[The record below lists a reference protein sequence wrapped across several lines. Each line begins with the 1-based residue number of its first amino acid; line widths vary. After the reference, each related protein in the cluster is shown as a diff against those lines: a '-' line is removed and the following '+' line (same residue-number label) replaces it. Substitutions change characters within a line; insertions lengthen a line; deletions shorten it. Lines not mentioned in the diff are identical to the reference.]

1 MKTIMLCAICSVSSG
16 NCSEDC
22 GYCTQ
27 SSKSSADIEK
37 FHLKPINQIVSE
49 AKLAVANNALGFC
62 LVTAGRRL
70 DEPNGKKL
78 EYIAK
83 AAHEISRQMPN
94 LMLIACNG
102 EASFEAL
109 SELKKSGV
117 FSYNHNL
124 ETSRE
129 YFPKICTTHSWE
141 DRFLTNVNAKRAGL
155 MLCVGGIYGLGESE
169 SDRVSFRK
177 SLSELKPF
185 SSPINFFIPNPAL
198 PIKHKMLSAD
208 EALKIVRDTKI
219 ALPNTR
225 IMIAGGREKILGS
238 RQYEVFD
245 NGAEAIVIGDYL
257 TTKGEIPSQ
266 DIAELKKRGFSFAT
280 MCH

>member
-27 SSKSSADIEK
+27 SGKIKADIEK
-37 FHLKPINQIVSE
+37 YSLKSTEQVVKE
-49 AKLAVANNALGFC
+49 AKIAAANHALGFC
-62 LVTAGRRL
+62 LVTSGRGLGRL
-70 DEPNGKKL
+70 DGEKV
-78 EYIAK
+78 EFIART
-83 AAHEISRQMPN
+83 ARRISKEVPN

-109 SELKKSGV
+109 KEIKEAGI

-129 YFPKICTTHSWE
+129 FFPKICTTHSWE
-141 DRFLTNVNAKRAGL
+141 SRFETNLNAKRAGL
-155 MLCVGGIYGLGESE
+155 MLCTGGIYGLGESE
-169 SDRVSFRK
+169 ADRVSFRN
-177 SLSELKPF
+177 SLKELDPF
-185 SSPINFFIPNPAL
+185 SSPINFFIPHPAL
-198 PIKHKMLSAD
+198 PIKRPMLSAQ
-208 EALKIVRDTKI
+208 EALQIVRDTKD
-219 ALPNTR
+219 ALPNAR
-225 IMIAGGREKILGS
+225 VMIAGGREKILGD

-245 NGAEAIVIGDYL
+245 YGAEAIVIGDYL
-257 TTKGEIPSQ
+257 TVKGEVASS
-266 DIAELKKRGFSFAT
+266 DIAELKKRGFSFAS

>member
-27 SSKSSADIEK
+27 SGKIKADIEK
-37 FHLKPINQIVSE
+37 YSLKSTEQVVKE
-49 AKLAVANNALGFC
+49 AKIAAANHALGFC
-62 LVTAGRRL
+62 LVTSGRGLGKL
-70 DEPNGKKL
+70 DGEKV
-78 EYIAK
+78 EFIART
-83 AAHEISRQMPN
+83 ARRISKEVPN

-109 SELKKSGV
+109 KEIKEAGI

-129 YFPKICTTHSWE
+129 FFPKICTTHSWE
-141 DRFLTNVNAKRAGL
+141 SRFETNLNAKRAGL
-155 MLCVGGIYGLGESE
+155 MLCTGGIYGLGESE
-169 SDRVSFRK
+169 ADRISFRN
-177 SLSELKPF
+177 SLKELDPF
-185 SSPINFFIPNPAL
+185 SSPINFFILHPAL
-198 PIKHKMLSAD
+198 PIKRPMLSAQ
-208 EALKIVRDTKI
+208 EALQIVRDTKD
-219 ALPNTR
+219 ALPNAR
-225 IMIAGGREKILGS
+225 VMIAGGREKILGD

-245 NGAEAIVIGDYL
+245 YGAEAIVIGDYL
-257 TTKGEIPSQ
+257 TVKGEVASS
-266 DIAELKKRGFSFAT
+266 DIAELKKRGFSFAS